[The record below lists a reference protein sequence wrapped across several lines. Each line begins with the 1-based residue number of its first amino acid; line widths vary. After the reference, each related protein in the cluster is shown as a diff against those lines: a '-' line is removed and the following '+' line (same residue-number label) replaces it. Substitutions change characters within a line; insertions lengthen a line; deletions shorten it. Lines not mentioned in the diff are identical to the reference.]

1 MTLTVAQR
9 VEIGLIR
16 VYQRTL
22 SPDHGIFSQ
31 VTPYG
36 CKFYPT
42 CSEYA
47 AQAVA
52 KHGVARGS
60 WLGTKRILR
69 CHPFTAGG
77 VDEVPSH

>member
-1 MTLTVAQR
+1 MAA
-9 VEIGLIR
+9 IR

-42 CSEYA
+42 CSAYTH
-47 AQAVA
+47 QAVA
-52 KHGVARGS
+52 KHGVISGMG
-60 WLGTKRILR
+60 LGLKRILR
-69 CHPFTAGG
+69 CRPFSAGG
-77 VDEVPSH
+77 IDEVPL

>member
-1 MTLTVAQR
+1 MKAL
-9 VEIGLIR
+9 ILGLIR
-16 VYQRTL
+16 LYQRTL

-42 CSEYA
+42 CSDYTH
-47 AQAVA
+47 QAIA
-52 KHGVARGS
+52 RHGIWSGGFMG
-60 WLGTKRILR
+60 LKRIGR

-77 VDEVPSH
+77 IDEVPS

>member
-1 MTLTVAQR
+1 MKTL
-9 VEIGLIR
+9 ILGLIR
-16 VYQRTL
+16 LYQRTL

-42 CSEYA
+42 CSDYTH
-47 AQAVA
+47 QAISR
-52 KHGVARGS
+52 HGVLSGG
-60 WLGTKRILR
+60 LMGLKRIGR

-77 VDEVPSH
+77 VDEVPS

>member
-1 MTLTVAQR
+1 MKLAVAQR
-9 VEIGLIR
+9 VVIGLIR

-42 CSEYA
+42 CSEYT

-52 KHGVARGS
+52 QHGVSRGS

-69 CHPFTAGG
+69 CHPFSAGG
-77 VDEVPSH
+77 IDEVPSN

>member
-1 MTLTVAQR
+1 MKKL
-9 VEIGLIR
+9 ILGLIR
-16 VYQRTL
+16 LYQRTL

-31 VTPYG
+31 VTAYG

-47 AQAVA
+47 HQAISR
-52 KHGVARGS
+52 HGVTSGG
-60 WLGTKRILR
+60 LMGLKRIGR

-77 VDEVPSH
+77 VDEVPS